1 MADELI
7 DEDTDAE
14 EVERDQY
21 VVFTVKSQEFGFR
34 AMQVREISRVLS
46 TTEVPNAPPYIEGI
60 LNLRGQLASVINFRK
75 KFGFKPKGQD
85 EDTRIIIV
93 EHGDFPIGVM
103 VDAVEEVIKIPDELV
118 QKLPES
124 PVTTVAKEVITGV
137 GMLEN
142 RLIILLDV
150 DKVLTRTELIELGK
164 IKGLVEEAQKT
175 QVEVNNTIAVQQQ
188 PTAKP
193 TANKKRG
200 KKDDKKED

>member
-1 MADELI
+1 MAGEI
-7 DEDTDAE
+7 INEDTDVG
-14 EVERDQY
+14 EVEQDQY

-46 TTEVPNAPPYIEGI
+46 TTEVPNAPPYIDGI
-60 LNLRGQLASVINFRK
+60 LNLRGELASVINFRK
-75 KFGFKPKGQD
+75 KFGFVQKEQD

-93 EHGDFPIGVM
+93 EHADFPIGIV
-103 VDAVEEVIKIPDELV
+103 VDAVEEVLKIPDDIV

-150 DKVLTRTELIELGK
+150 DTILTRTELMELDE
-164 IKGLVEEAQKT
+164 IKQMMNAEQTECGLTNAECGMRNEECGMTNAEVESEIRNPK
-175 QVEVNNTIAVQQQ
+175 
-188 PTAKP
+188 
-193 TANKKRG
+193 
-200 KKDDKKED
+200 

>member
-7 DEDTDAE
+7 DDDTDAE

-21 VVFTVKSQEFGFR
+21 VVFAVKSQEFGFR
-34 AMQVREISRVLS
+34 AMQVQEISRVLG
-46 TTEVPNAPPYIEGI
+46 TTEVPNAPPHIEGI

-75 KFGFKPKGQD
+75 KFGFKPKEQD

-103 VDAVEEVIKIPDELV
+103 VDSVAEVLKIPDELV

-137 GMLEN
+137 GMLES

-150 DKVLTRTELIELGK
+150 DKVLTKTELIELDK
-164 IKGLVEEAQKT
+164 IKGLVEEVQET
-175 QVEVNNTIAVQQQ
+175 QVEVNNTVAAQQ

-193 TANKKRG
+193 TAKPAANKKRG
-200 KKDDKKED
+200 KKG